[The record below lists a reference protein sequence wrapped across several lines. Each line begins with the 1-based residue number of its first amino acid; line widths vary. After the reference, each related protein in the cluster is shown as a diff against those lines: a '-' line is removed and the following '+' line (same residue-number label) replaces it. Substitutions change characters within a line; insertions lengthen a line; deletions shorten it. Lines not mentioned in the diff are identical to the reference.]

1 MAPFRTPAGWDN
13 EESLGIP
20 GEGKVP
26 KISAVFCD
34 VGGVLLTNGWDHGE
48 RARLVEQFGL
58 EGGDFEARHQM
69 LAAGLDTGQLDLDQ
83 YLDRTIFYRP
93 RPFPKQAVRDFIYA
107 LSEALP
113 DSLALLARLAQAR
126 KVFLATLNNES
137 RELNLHRI
145 EKFGL
150 RNYFSV
156 FFSSCY
162 LGVSKPDPQIYRLAL
177 DLSQRQ
183 AEECVFIDD
192 RSLNLECARQLGLH
206 TIQFLN
212 ARQLESDL
220 RSLGLEF

>member
-1 MAPFRTPAGWDN
+1 
-13 EESLGIP
+13 
-20 GEGKVP
+20 VP

-34 VGGVLLTNGWDHGE
+34 VGGVLLTNGLDHGQ
-48 RARLVEQFGL
+48 RVRLVERFGL
-58 EGGDFEARHQM
+58 DGGDFEGRHQM
-69 LAAGLDTGQLDLDQ
+69 VSGAFDAGQLDLDQ
-83 YLDRTIFYRP
+83 YLDRTIFYCP
-93 RPFPKQAVRDFIYA
+93 RAFDKEDVRDFMYA
-107 LSEALP
+107 QSGALP
-113 DSLALLARLAQAR
+113 DSLALMARLAQAR

-137 RELNLHRI
+137 RELNLYRI

-162 LGVSKPDPQIYRLAL
+162 LGVSKPHPQIYRLAL

-192 RSLNLECARQLGLH
+192 RSLNLECARRLSLH

-212 ARQLESDL
+212 AEQLENDL
-220 RSLGLEF
+220 RTLGLEI

>member
-1 MAPFRTPAGWDN
+1 VT
-13 EESLGIP
+13 
-20 GEGKVP
+20 

-34 VGGVLLTNGWDHGE
+34 VGGVLLTNGLDHGE
-48 RARLVEQFGL
+48 RTKLVEKFGL
-58 EGGDFEARHQM
+58 DAKDFEDRHQM
-69 LAAGLDTGQLDLDQ
+69 LSAGMDAGQFDFDQ

-93 RPFPKQAVRDFIYA
+93 RPFRKQEVRDFIYA
-107 LSEALP
+107 QSEALP
-113 DSLALLARLAQAR
+113 DSVAIIERLAQAD

-150 RNYFSV
+150 RRYFSV

-162 LGVSKPDPQIYRLAL
+162 LGVSKPHPQIYQLAL

-183 AEECVFIDD
+183 PEECVFIDD
-192 RSLNLECARQLGLH
+192 RSLNLECARLLGLH

-212 ARQLESDL
+212 AGQMESDL
-220 RSLGLEF
+220 HTLGLEF

>member
-1 MAPFRTPAGWDN
+1 M
-13 EESLGIP
+13 
-20 GEGKVP
+20 P

-48 RARLVEQFGL
+48 RTRLVEKFGL
-58 EGGDFEARHQM
+58 DGVDFEGRHQM
-69 LAAGLDTGQLDLDQ
+69 LAAALDAGQLDLDQ

-93 RPFPKQAVRDFIYA
+93 RAFRKQEVRDFIYA
-107 LSEALP
+107 QSEALP
-113 DSLALLARLAQAR
+113 ESLAVIGRLAQTR
-126 KVFLATLNNES
+126 RVFLATLNNES

-177 DLSQRQ
+177 DLSQQ
-183 AEECVFIDD
+183 PAQECVFIDD
-192 RSLNLECARQLGLH
+192 RSLNLECAHRLGLH

-212 ARQLESDL
+212 AEQRENDL
-220 RSLGLEF
+220 HTLGVEL